1 MNVLASILLVQV
13 ALLAGQVSPLPLNDM
28 PTDFPAKIWV
38 QEPLRELVSR
48 MWTTSPTFR
57 QQCLRVQAAGAIQV
71 QLRLDPTLAT
81 NAQHRAMCEL
91 RTYKGGAIIARLS
104 VAPVSIPEL
113 IGHEMEHVCERLE
126 GIRVE
131 REAQAGKPG
140 YYQLDRLRLRYET
153 DRAIRVGRQVMAEM
167 SIAGSLTRTQ

>member
-13 ALLAGQVSPLPLNDM
+13 ALLAGQVSASLPVDM
-28 PTDFPAKIWV
+28 PADFPTKIWV
-38 QEPLRELVSR
+38 QEPLRETVSR
-48 MWTTSPTFR
+48 MWATSPTFR

-81 NAQHRAMCEL
+81 NTTHRAMCEL
-91 RTYKGGAIIARLS
+91 RVYETGAVIARLS
-104 VAPVSIPEL
+104 VAPMSLPEL

-126 GIRVE
+126 GVRVD
-131 REAQAGKPG
+131 RETQAHKPG
-140 YYQLDRLRLRYET
+140 YYLIDPFRPRYET

-167 SIAGSLTRTQ
+167 NIAGSLTRTQ